1 MLTHGTTHLTM
12 SEFEL
17 ELALAEPGARIVYA
31 TGDLAFSAVY
41 SSELTRLRGH
51 IQQLSEKRVG
61 YLTRRRLAEIA
72 FVRGDASFE
81 YIFTKAAPRG

>member
-17 ELALAEPGARIVYA
+17 ALAVAEPGAQIVYA
-31 TGDLAFSAVY
+31 TGDLAFSAAY
-41 SSELTRLRGH
+41 SAELTRLRGH
-51 IQQLSEKRVG
+51 VQHLSETSLG

-72 FVRGDASFE
+72 FFRGGASFE
-81 YIFTKAAPRG
+81 YIFTKATPGG